1 MSDKDKPA
9 EKDVMEKRLWGIR
22 PAELAKMP
30 LIYRDDLFAGQKV
43 VISGGG
49 SGMGRAT
56 LFMLLRTGADVLICG
71 RDGDKLEQAADDAE
85 KYIGRR
91 PLTHAMTIRDPEQVT
106 DLADD
111 AFERLG
117 GVDHLVNS
125 AGGQFPLNMLDISPK
140 GWNAVVDTNL
150 NGSFWMIQ
158 AFGKKWVEREEPGN
172 IVTITMVTD
181 RGVPQSAH
189 SCAARAG
196 VLQLTKSLAVEWAPH
211 HIRLNCLAPGTI
223 ETEGLN
229 QYPETLLGRM
239 GQGNP
244 MRRMGSTWDI
254 AQAVGWLLSPAASFV
269 TGEFLHVDGGMQLL
283 GTNWPL
289 GKPDWF
295 EGM

>member
-1 MSDKDKPA
+1 MSDTDRMPPRMWGLQPEQLA
-9 EKDVMEKRLWGIR
+9 EW
-22 PAELAKMP
+22 PT
-30 LIYRDDLFAGQKV
+30 IYRDDLFAGQRV

-56 LFMLLRTGADVLICG
+56 LFLLLRLGASVLICG
-71 RDGDKLEQAADDAE
+71 RDAAKLVRAADDAE
-85 KYIGRR
+85 RLIGKR
-91 PLTHAMTIRDPEQVT
+91 PLTRPMTIRDPDQVAA
-106 DLADD
+106 LAEA
-111 AFERLG
+111 AFSDLG

-125 AGGQFPLNMLDISPK
+125 AGGQFPQNALDFSVN

-158 AFGKKWVEREEPGN
+158 AFGRQWVERRAPGN
-172 IVTITMVTD
+172 IVTVTMVSG

-196 VLQLTKSLAVEWAPH
+196 VLHLTKSLAVEWAPH
-211 HIRLNCLAPGTI
+211 GIRLNCLAPGTI

-229 QYPETLLGRM
+229 QYPEAVIARQGR
-239 GQGNP
+239 GNP

-254 AQAVGWLLSPAASFV
+254 AEGIAWLLSPAASFV
-269 TGEFLHVDGGMQLL
+269 TGEFLHIDGGMQLL